1 MNNVKISRE
10 KLLMS
15 KSELARKANVSPL
28 TIHRIENGESCR
40 LDTRRKIILALGFN
54 ISDKD
59 KIFPDRK
66 RN

>member
-1 MNNVKISRE
+1 MNNVKEKRE

-28 TIHRIENGESCR
+28 TIHRIENGENCR
-40 LDTRRKIILALGFN
+40 LDTRRKVILALGLD

-59 KIFPDRK
+59 MIFPDGEIH
-66 RN
+66 